1 MHHAISMRK
10 TRVQGKGSRGQGKK
24 RRKNI
29 PLNTQRKML
38 YRALAISTREARMIR
53 PEKTIAKLKSGEDVK
68 IVAIGDSLTYGWQV
82 SKGYLDFLKEML
94 RKRYPKA
101 SFQIVNKGIPGDT
114 AWGGLDRIDSD
125 VYFYDPDCGLVEFA
139 LNDAFCGFTSELFG
153 RNIQEMIAG
162 IRKNTQA
169 EVVLVTAVWLDDPK
183 SYDFVEKF
191 FYGKLEEMAEKFG
204 LAVARVHEHWRRQVQ
219 SGAVDFQE
227 LVQFDGVH
235 PTVEGYRL
243 MAEAVMEV
251 FNE

>member
-1 MHHAISMRK
+1 MNGDEK
-10 TRVQGKGSRGQGKK
+10 
-24 RRKNI
+24 
-29 PLNTQRKML
+29 
-38 YRALAISTREARMIR
+38 MIR

-94 RKRYPKA
+94 RKRYPGA
-101 SFQIVNKGIPGDT
+101 SFQLVNKGIPGDT
-114 AWGGLDRIDSD
+114 ASGGLDRIDYD
-125 VYFYDPDCGLVEFA
+125 VYFYDPDCVLMEFA

-162 IRKNTQA
+162 IRKNTKA

-191 FYGKLEEMAEKFG
+191 FYGKLEEMAGKFG
-204 LAVARVHEHWRRQVQ
+204 LPVARVHEHWRRQVQ

-235 PTVEGYRL
+235 PTVIGYRL
-243 MAEAVMEV
+243 MAEAVMDV
-251 FNE
+251 F

>member
-1 MHHAISMRK
+1 M
-10 TRVQGKGSRGQGKK
+10 
-24 RRKNI
+24 
-29 PLNTQRKML
+29 
-38 YRALAISTREARMIR
+38 
-53 PEKTIAKLKSGEDVK
+53 
-68 IVAIGDSLTYGWQV
+68 
-82 SKGYLDFLKEML
+82 
-94 RKRYPKA
+94 
-101 SFQIVNKGIPGDT
+101 NKGIPGDT
-114 AWGGLDRIDSD
+114 ASGGLDRIDTD
-125 VYFYDPDCGLVEFA
+125 VYFYNPDCVLVEFA

-204 LAVARVHEHWRRQVQ
+204 LPVARVHEHWRRQVQ

-235 PTVEGYRL
+235 PTVVGYRL
-243 MAEAVMEV
+243 MAEAVIASPIVSVGAKNVPATPGARKRSLASCVWISRDQGSV
-251 FNE
+251 FAVRAM

>member
-1 MHHAISMRK
+1 MYFPVDIFLQEM
-10 TRVQGKGSRGQGKK
+10 
-24 RRKNI
+24 
-29 PLNTQRKML
+29 
-38 YRALAISTREARMIR
+38 RMIR

-82 SKGYLDFLKEML
+82 SKGYLDFLNEML
-94 RKRYPKA
+94 RKRYPGTY
-101 SFQIVNKGIPGDT
+101 FQIVNKGIPGDT
-114 AWGGLDRIDSD
+114 ASGGLDRIDSD
-125 VYFYDPDCGLVEFA
+125 VYFYDPDCVLVEFA
-139 LNDAFCGFTSELFG
+139 LNDAFCGYSPELFG

-204 LAVARVHEHWRRQVQ
+204 LPVARVHEHWRRQVQ

-235 PTVEGYRL
+235 PTVVGYRL
-243 MAEAVMEV
+243 MAEAVMDV
-251 FNE
+251 F